1 METSQE
7 LSLLKAN
14 LELRNK
20 TQDDYLDHLIKSAKE
35 EIAIEGITLNDSPGD
50 TNLVVMYAAY
60 LYRRRVKAG
69 NDKGYSTEAF
79 NPQGMPYMLRYALNN
94 RLMSEKMRAE
104 S

>member
-35 EIAIEGITLNDSPGD
+35 EIATEGITLNDSSGD

-60 LYRRRVKAG
+60 LYRRRAG
-69 NDKGYSTEAF
+69 NEKGYNTEAL